1 MSHDT
6 QRIESW
12 NTALTANPGNIDLH
26 VSTENIVGTIPTSL
40 RGGRLLSNG
49 PGWNQYGDINLH
61 PFDGHGYLRSF
72 SFNQDGTL
80 SVKARFVETE
90 SYVLEKKTDT
100 FTVRGFAT
108 NPHDQFWK
116 NIGYTIP
123 RNVANTTIYRW
134 GNKLIA
140 GWEGG
145 EPHAVDPNT
154 LETIGVE
161 TFNDVI
167 ADKITLA
174 HMHHDPDTDALIVVN
189 IKMGRFTDLEIHEMD
204 STYKCIH
211 SRTATIP
218 HTAFVHDFTFSKNW
232 TIFGGNNLSIK
243 PISFLKQLMG
253 AGSMLTSIKT
263 NTSAD
268 GELILIPRHSTE
280 DIRRIRLPKPIYVV
294 HFVNAFE
301 EDDGTLIVDACI
313 FHDFPFGEE
322 FGYTGKH
329 TPFDPALPDQRE
341 AQRMYR
347 ITIPPDSD
355 EGSWEMLT
363 PYGIDFPRVPPTECG
378 QNARFMVG
386 ATRSDKIHSDPFDSI
401 IVVDLQNP
409 NYPTQVWSTSD
420 TIFVGE
426 PIIASTPTGDEH
438 ILVLLSDG
446 SKQQTTLAIFEASNV
461 NSGPACTI
469 PMPLLPIA
477 FHGEWDPIG
486 VSEPDLMSAE

>member
-1 MSHDT
+1 MSHET
-6 QRIESW
+6 QRIKSW
-12 NTALTANPGNIDLH
+12 NTALTAKPGNFDVHISL
-26 VSTENIVGTIPTSL
+26 SEMTGAIPISL

-72 SFNQDGTL
+72 SFHQDGTL
-80 SVKARFVETE
+80 SVKARFIETA
-90 SYVLEKKTDT
+90 SYLLEKETNT
-100 FTVRGFAT
+100 FSVRGFAT

-134 GNKLIA
+134 GDRLIA

-145 EPHAVDPNT
+145 EPHAVNPNT

-161 TFNDVI
+161 TFNDTI
-167 ADKITLA
+167 AGKITLA
-174 HMHHDPDTDALIVVN
+174 HMHHDPNTDTLIVVN

-204 STYKCIH
+204 AGYKCIH

-218 HTAFVHDFTFSKNW
+218 HTAFVHDFTFSENW

-243 PISFLKQLMG
+243 PISFLKQMMG

-263 NTSAD
+263 NTNAD
-268 GELILIPRHSTE
+268 GELILIPRYSSE
-280 DIRRIRLPKPIYVV
+280 DIRRIRLPKPVYVV

-301 EDDGTLIVDACI
+301 EDNGTLIVDACI

-329 TPFDPALPDQRE
+329 TPFDPTLPDQRE

-347 ITIPPDSD
+347 ITIPPNSN

-363 PYGIDFPRVPPTECG
+363 PYGIDFPRVPSAECG

-386 ATRSDKIHSDPFDSI
+386 ATRSDKIHSDPFDSV
-401 IVVDLQNP
+401 IVVNLHKDERQ
-409 NYPTQVWSTSD
+409 TQIWSTSD
-420 TIFVGE
+420 TTFVGE
-426 PIIASTPTGDEH
+426 PIIASTPEMDDH
-438 ILVLLSDG
+438 IMVLLSDG
-446 SKQQTTLAIFEASNV
+446 DNEQTTLAIFEASNV
-461 NSGPACTI
+461 AQGPVCKI
-469 PMPLLPIA
+469 PMALLPIA

-486 VSEPDLMSAE
+486 TIESQSMSAE